1 MTNRLNL
8 MLCSLLLAGNLY
20 GQKNGTTISG
30 DQTPPPPP
38 AFTSTSIIP
47 ASQPT
52 LGPVTPFANWAEK
65 NPVGVY
71 PKLKNVPTWD
81 GRSPGNYRI
90 EIRIKAMKPGLV
102 YLADHF
108 ADAKYLRD
116 TAVADNNGVAVFTG
130 TKRLQRGMYL
140 FVFNGKSEMFELV
153 IDDDQDFTITTDTSW
168 NADYYSKMKVEGHEG
183 NAAFAA
189 YNISRR
195 VYAEKRYF
203 LSQDLRTLKDSI
215 SKFPENPA
223 KPEKATKAALEKQ
236 MSTLERE
243 LTVVDRKNNEL
254 DSLYIQKYPK
264 HYLSKFLKAVQEV
277 EVSREIPKGKDGKPD
292 SMAAVYRYK
301 AHYWDN
307 VDFCEDGLI
316 RSPYNILKKKIDE
329 YFDNLV
335 APVVDSINY
344 EADMLIARA
353 GCSMENEK
361 YLIWYITN
369 KFETSKIMCIED
381 GVFVHMAKN
390 YYCQGRAWWCDS
402 ATIAKMCEAAD
413 RMSYTLCGT
422 TAPDLQLYDTAGVPK
437 RLFAMQ
443 TANGSVPPYTFV
455 IFWDPTCGHC
465 QKVVP
470 ELYNTYLKH
479 KNEGWKVYSIAS
491 RDKEKEWR
499 DYLQKHPEIKEWV
512 NVCKLEENT
521 IWHLN
526 LYNYNNIS
534 NPTIFILDRNKK
546 VIAKKID
553 VEKIEEFLK
562 NYEEVHGLKGRSK

>member
-1 MTNRLNL
+1 MKITNRFNL
-8 MLCSLLLAGNLY
+8 MLCSLMLAGSLSGQQIGKPNL
-20 GQKNGTTISG
+20 SE
-30 DQTPPPPP
+30 TPPPPP
-38 AFTSTSIIP
+38 P
-47 ASQPT
+47 VNQPFIQAAKPQT
-52 LGPVTPFANWAEK
+52 LGPVTPFMNWAER

-81 GRSPGNYRI
+81 GRTAGNYRI
-90 EIRIKAMKPGLV
+90 EIRLKGMKPGMV

-116 TAVADNNGVAVFTG
+116 TAVADKNGVAVFTG

-153 IDDDQDFTITTDTSW
+153 IDDDQDFIITTDTSW
-168 NADYYSKMKVEGHEG
+168 NGDYYSKMKVDGHEA

-195 VYAEKRYF
+195 VYAEKRYY

-215 SKFPENPA
+215 AKFPEQLT
-223 KPEKATKAALEKQ
+223 KTEKVAKAALVIQ
-236 MSTLERE
+236 MSGLEAKLQE
-243 LTVVDRKNNEL
+243 VDIRNNEL
-254 DSLYIQKYPK
+254 DSIYIQKYPK
-264 HYLSKFLKAVQEV
+264 HYLSKFLRAVQEPDI
-277 EVSREIPKGKDGKPD
+277 SREIPIGKDGKPD

-301 AHYWDN
+301 EHFWDK
-307 VDFCEDGLI
+307 VDLCEDGLI
-316 RSPYNILKKKIDE
+316 RSPYNVLKKKIDE

-335 APVVDSINY
+335 IPVVDSIAY
-344 EADMLIARA
+344 EADRLIARA
-353 GCSMENEK
+353 GCSIENEK

-402 ATIAKMCEAAD
+402 ATVAKMCEGAD
-413 RMSYTLCGT
+413 RMSHTLCGNR
-422 TAPDLQLYDTAGVPK
+422 APDLQLFDTAGVPK
-437 RLFAMQ
+437 RLFALQ
-443 TANGSVPPYTFV
+443 APYTFV

-470 ELYNTYLKH
+470 ELYSTYLKH
-479 KNEGWKVYSIAS
+479 KNEGWKVYAISS
-491 RDKEKEWR
+491 RDKEKEWKE
-499 DYLQKHPEIKEWV
+499 YLQKHPEIKEWV
-512 NVCKLEENT
+512 NVCRLEENS

-534 NPTIFILDRNKK
+534 NPTIFILDQSKK

-562 NYEEVHGLKGRSK
+562 NYEEVEARKARLK